1 GKSAIL
7 LDPREV
13 TEGNLGPYTPGGPA
27 LLISETG
34 SAEELVR
41 LAGLLR
47 GSGSTLIGILGDRTS
62 PLAAQVDLLLDASP
76 PPNPAAADPRRLISF
91 VVATALTDALV
102 FALKQGN
109 HSATVNRCFSAARR
123 SANLRLRVADVMHR
137 GDAIPKVGLH
147 DTIRDVVLAMT
158 QHPLGA
164 V

>member
-1 GKSAIL
+1 
-7 LDPREV
+7 
-13 TEGNLGPYTPGGPA
+13 
-27 LLISETG
+27 
-34 SAEELVR
+34 
-41 LAGLLR
+41 
-47 GSGSTLIGILGDRTS
+47 
-62 PLAAQVDLLLDASP
+62 
-76 PPNPAAADPRRLISF
+76 ISF

-164 V
+164 VCVTASNGRLDGLVTDRDLSRAMQAEGDTGLLRASEIMTAAPLTVAPDTLLRDALRLLSERLDEIPVLPVVDPQDGCCLGLI